1 MGNCFCQNKEDVKTI
16 EDKKDLKKV
25 AFSDNHVSPLEIPEE
40 IFEPVVPIQQVVPV
54 QVLPTL
60 KRKITEINVN
70 EQVEV
75 PPVKRVE
82 RVERVE
88 RVVNHIIEEPGTIL
102 QQINTQ
108 CYTKVALKFPHGLV
122 GAQYDED
129 HKKFDTCNIDYWLS
143 SLYKNKLWTSW
154 IVYNDESAHLDPNH
168 NEQEKQE
175 KQEKSKRESVL
186 SPSNKSDNQLKSHS
200 TGGNSSVSDAPA
212 QLKSH
217 STGGHCKGILAWNA
231 THISWLVH
239 SVPNFPREFN
249 GSTISP
255 IEPSEHIYGQ
265 SFFHVTRQAD
275 EAFIKQAI
283 AHIYLMN
290 AHIFMKHNVPDVQQ
304 PKDMIS
310 TLSFSEEITHIAKSP
325 KMEIDIYSEYLTIY
339 AMDWYVETWK
349 RGHAITTVSPIK
361 DITNLSIFGVKY
373 KESQDH
379 SKWAA
384 CDQYYWIG
392 DLNRMTSQ
400 YKRGGGGFVIK
411 NQGVASA
418 LKSIIIATES
428 KPVGI

>member
-1 MGNCFCQNKEDVKTI
+1 MGNCFCQNKEDKPQ
-16 EDKKDLKKV
+16 DLKRVDKKV
-25 AFSDNHVSPLEIPEE
+25 AFPDNPVPRLEVPEE
-40 IFEPVVPIQQVVPV
+40 KFEPVVPVQKVEVSFQSVVPV
-54 QVLPTL
+54 EPVVSVVPVVPAL

-70 EQVEV
+70 EEPEL
-75 PPVKRVE
+75 PPVKRVVD
-82 RVERVE
+82 R
-88 RVVNHIIEEPGTIL
+88 EEPGTIL
-102 QQINTQ
+102 HQINTQ

-129 HKKFDTCNIDYWLS
+129 HKKFDACNIDDWLS

-154 IVYNDESAHLDPNH
+154 IVYNDESDHLNPDY

-175 KQEKSKRESVL
+175 KPEKPKRGSV
-186 SPSNKSDNQLKSHS
+186 SPSDKSDN
-200 TGGNSSVSDAPA
+200 

-231 THISWLVH
+231 THVSWLVH
-239 SVPNFPREFN
+239 SVPNFPRKYT

-255 IEPSEHIYGQ
+255 IELSEHIYGQ

-275 EAFIKQAI
+275 EAFVKQAI

-290 AHIFMKHNVPDVQQ
+290 AHVFMKHNVPDVQQ

-325 KMEIDIYSEYLTIY
+325 KNEIDIYSEYLTIY
-339 AMDWYVETWK
+339 ATDWLVETWK
-349 RGHAITTVSPIK
+349 RGHAITTPSTVK
-361 DITNLSIFGVKY
+361 DVTNLSIFGVKY

-379 SKWAA
+379 SKWAT

-400 YKRGGGGFVIK
+400 YKRGGGGFLVK
-411 NQGVASA
+411 NQGVSNA
-418 LKSIIIATES
+418 LKSIIVATEA
-428 KPVGI
+428 KIIAPVNSHQEKS

>member
-1 MGNCFCQNKEDVKTI
+1 MGNCFCQNKNEEEDVKRV
-16 EDKKDLKKV
+16 DLKKV
-25 AFSDNHVSPLEIPEE
+25 SFPVNPVKALEVPEDK
-40 IFEPVVPIQQVVPV
+40 FEPITVAPNPEK
-54 QVLPTL
+54 VLPTL

-70 EQVEV
+70 DEPEV
-75 PPVKRVE
+75 PVKRV
-82 RVERVE
+82 VD
-88 RVVNHIIEEPGTIL
+88 HKEEPGTIL

-108 CYTKVALKFPHGLV
+108 CYTKVALKFPNGFV
-122 GAQYDED
+122 GVQYDED
-129 HKKFDTCNIDYWLS
+129 HKKFDPCNIDDWVS

-168 NEQEKQE
+168 TEIEKH
-175 KQEKSKRESVL
+175 KRESVL
-186 SPSNKSDNQLKSHS
+186 SPSEKSKRGSVSDKSDN
-200 TGGNSSVSDAPA
+200 

-231 THISWLVH
+231 THVSWLVH
-239 SVPNFPREFN
+239 SVPNFPREFT

-275 EAFIKQAI
+275 EAFVKQAI

-290 AHIFMKHNVPDVQQ
+290 AHVFMKHNVPEVEQ
-304 PKDMIS
+304 PKNAIS

-339 AMDWYVETWK
+339 ATDWYVESWK
-349 RGHAITTVSPIK
+349 RGHAITTPSTIK
-361 DITNLSIFGVKY
+361 DVSHLSIFGVKY

-379 SKWAA
+379 SKWATS
-384 CDQYYWIG
+384 DQYYWIG

-400 YKRGGGGFVIK
+400 YKRGGGGFVVK
-411 NQGVASA
+411 NQGTANA
-418 LKSIIIATES
+418 LKSIIVATET
-428 KPVGI
+428 KLVGL

>member
-1 MGNCFCQNKEDVKTI
+1 MGNCFCQNKEEQEDVKRV
-16 EDKKDLKKV
+16 DLKKV
-25 AFSDNHVSPLEIPEE
+25 SFPVNPVKALEVPEDK
-40 IFEPVVPIQQVVPV
+40 FEPITVAPNPEK
-54 QVLPTL
+54 VLPTL

-70 EQVEV
+70 DEPEV
-75 PPVKRVE
+75 PVKRV
-82 RVERVE
+82 VD
-88 RVVNHIIEEPGTIL
+88 HKEEPGTIL

-108 CYTKVALKFPHGLV
+108 CYTKVALKFPNGFV
-122 GAQYDED
+122 GVQYDED
-129 HKKFDTCNIDYWLS
+129 HKKFDPCNIDDWVS

-168 NEQEKQE
+168 TEIEKH
-175 KQEKSKRESVL
+175 KRESVL
-186 SPSNKSDNQLKSHS
+186 SPSEKSKRGSVSDNQLKSHS
-200 TGGNSSVSDAPA
+200 TGGIPSDKSEN

-231 THISWLVH
+231 THVSWLVH
-239 SVPNFPREFN
+239 SVPNFPREFT

-275 EAFIKQAI
+275 EAFVKQAI

-290 AHIFMKHNVPDVQQ
+290 AHVFMKHNVPEVEQ
-304 PKDMIS
+304 PKNAIS

-339 AMDWYVETWK
+339 ATDWYVETWK
-349 RGHAITTVSPIK
+349 RGHAITTPSTIK
-361 DITNLSIFGVKY
+361 DVSHLSIFGVKY

-379 SKWAA
+379 SKWATSE
-384 CDQYYWIG
+384 QYYWIG

-400 YKRGGGGFVIK
+400 YKRGGGGFVVK
-411 NQGVASA
+411 NQGTANA
-418 LKSIIIATES
+418 LKSIIVATET
-428 KPVGI
+428 KPIGL

>member
-1 MGNCFCQNKEDVKTI
+1 MGNCFCQNKEEQEDVKRV
-16 EDKKDLKKV
+16 DLKKV
-25 AFSDNHVSPLEIPEE
+25 SFPVNPVKALEVPEDK
-40 IFEPVVPIQQVVPV
+40 FEPITVAPNPEK
-54 QVLPTL
+54 VLPTL

-70 EQVEV
+70 DEPEV
-75 PPVKRVE
+75 PVKRV
-82 RVERVE
+82 VD
-88 RVVNHIIEEPGTIL
+88 HKEEPGTIL

-108 CYTKVALKFPHGLV
+108 CYTKVALKFPNGFV
-122 GAQYDED
+122 GVQYDED
-129 HKKFDTCNIDYWLS
+129 HKKFDPCNIDDWLS

-168 NEQEKQE
+168 TESEKL
-175 KQEKSKRESVL
+175 EKSDKHKRESVL
-186 SPSNKSDNQLKSHS
+186 SPSEKSKRGSVSDKSENQLKSHS
-200 TGGNSSVSDAPA
+200 TGVQA

-231 THISWLVH
+231 THMSWLVH
-239 SVPNFPREFN
+239 SVPNFPREFT

-275 EAFIKQAI
+275 EAFVKQAI

-290 AHIFMKHNVPDVQQ
+290 AHVFMKHNVPEVEQ
-304 PKDMIS
+304 PKNAIS

-339 AMDWYVETWK
+339 ATDWYVETWK
-349 RGHAITTVSPIK
+349 RGHAITTPSTIK
-361 DITNLSIFGVKY
+361 DVSHLSIFGVKY

-379 SKWAA
+379 SKWATS
-384 CDQYYWIG
+384 DQYYWIG

-400 YKRGGGGFVIK
+400 YKRGGGGFVVK
-411 NQGVASA
+411 NHGTANA
-418 LKSIIIATES
+418 LKSIIVATET
-428 KPVGI
+428 KPVIM

>member
-1 MGNCFCQNKEDVKTI
+1 MGNCFCQNKEEQEDVKRV
-16 EDKKDLKKV
+16 DLKKV
-25 AFSDNHVSPLEIPEE
+25 SFPVNPVKALEVPEDK
-40 IFEPVVPIQQVVPV
+40 FEPITVAPNPEK
-54 QVLPTL
+54 VLPTL

-70 EQVEV
+70 DEPEV
-75 PPVKRVE
+75 PVKRV
-82 RVERVE
+82 VD
-88 RVVNHIIEEPGTIL
+88 HKEEPGTIL

-108 CYTKVALKFPHGLV
+108 CYTKVALKFPNGFV
-122 GAQYDED
+122 GVQYDED
-129 HKKFDTCNIDYWLS
+129 HKKFDPCNIDDWVS

-168 NEQEKQE
+168 TETEKL
-175 KQEKSKRESVL
+175 EKSDKHKRESVL
-186 SPSNKSDNQLKSHS
+186 SPSEKSKRGSVSEKSDN
-200 TGGNSSVSDAPA
+200 

-231 THISWLVH
+231 THVSWLVH
-239 SVPNFPREFN
+239 SVPNFPREFT

-275 EAFIKQAI
+275 EAFVKQAI

-290 AHIFMKHNVPDVQQ
+290 AHVFMKHNVPEVEQ
-304 PKDMIS
+304 PKNAIS

-339 AMDWYVETWK
+339 ATDWYVETWK
-349 RGHAITTVSPIK
+349 RGHAITTPSTIK
-361 DITNLSIFGVKY
+361 DVSHLSIFGVKY

-379 SKWAA
+379 SKWATSE
-384 CDQYYWIG
+384 QYYWIG

-400 YKRGGGGFVIK
+400 YKRGGGGFVVK
-411 NQGVASA
+411 NQGTANA
-418 LKSIIIATES
+418 LKSIIVATET
-428 KPVGI
+428 KPVGL

>member
-1 MGNCFCQNKEDVKTI
+1 MGNCFCQNKEEEEDVK
-16 EDKKDLKKV
+16 DFKRVDLKKV
-25 AFSDNHVSPLEIPEE
+25 SFPVNPVVVPALEVPEDK
-40 IFEPVVPIQQVVPV
+40 FEPIEPIKPNPI
-54 QVLPTL
+54 LPTL

-70 EQVEV
+70 DEPEV
-75 PPVKRVE
+75 PVKRV
-82 RVERVE
+82 VD
-88 RVVNHIIEEPGTIL
+88 HKEPGTIL

-108 CYTKVALKFPHGLV
+108 CYTKVALKFPNGFV
-122 GAQYDED
+122 GVQYDED
-129 HKKFDTCNIDYWLS
+129 HKKFDPCNIDDWVS

-168 NEQEKQE
+168 TESEKH
-175 KQEKSKRESVL
+175 KRESVL
-186 SPSNKSDNQLKSHS
+186 SPSEKSKRGSVSEKSDKSDNQLKSHS
-200 TGGNSSVSDAPA
+200 TGGIPSDKSDAPA

-231 THISWLVH
+231 THVSWLVH
-239 SVPNFPREFN
+239 SVPNFPREFT

-275 EAFIKQAI
+275 EVFVKQAI

-290 AHIFMKHNVPDVQQ
+290 AHVFMKHNVPEVEQ
-304 PKDMIS
+304 PKNAIS

-339 AMDWYVETWK
+339 ATDWYVETWK
-349 RGHAITTVSPIK
+349 RGHAINTPSTIK
-361 DITNLSIFGVKY
+361 DVSHLSIFGVKY

-379 SKWAA
+379 SKWATS
-384 CDQYYWIG
+384 DQYYWIG

-400 YKRGGGGFVIK
+400 YKRGGGGFVVK
-411 NQGVASA
+411 NQGTANA
-418 LKSIIIATES
+418 LKSIIVATET
-428 KPVGI
+428 KPVIM

>member
-1 MGNCFCQNKEDVKTI
+1 MGNCFCQNKEEQEDVKRV
-16 EDKKDLKKV
+16 DLKKV
-25 AFSDNHVSPLEIPEE
+25 SFPVNPVKALEVPEDK
-40 IFEPVVPIQQVVPV
+40 FEPITVAPNPEK
-54 QVLPTL
+54 VLPTL

-70 EQVEV
+70 EEPEV
-75 PPVKRVE
+75 SVKRVDH
-82 RVERVE
+82 R
-88 RVVNHIIEEPGTIL
+88 EEPGTIL

-108 CYTKVALKFPHGLV
+108 CYTKVALKFPNGFV
-122 GAQYDED
+122 GVQYDED
-129 HKKFDTCNIDYWLS
+129 HKKFDPCNIDDWVS

-168 NEQEKQE
+168 TESEKL
-175 KQEKSKRESVL
+175 EKSDKHKRESVL
-186 SPSNKSDNQLKSHS
+186 SPSEKSKR
-200 TGGNSSVSDAPA
+200 GSVSDKSEN

-231 THISWLVH
+231 THVSWLVH
-239 SVPNFPREFN
+239 SVPNFPREFT

-275 EAFIKQAI
+275 EAFVKQAI

-290 AHIFMKHNVPDVQQ
+290 AHVFMKHNVPEVEQ
-304 PKDMIS
+304 PKNAIS

-339 AMDWYVETWK
+339 ATDWYVETWK
-349 RGHAITTVSPIK
+349 RGHAITTPSTIK
-361 DITNLSIFGVKY
+361 DVSHLSIFGVKY

-379 SKWAA
+379 SKWATSE
-384 CDQYYWIG
+384 QYYWIG

-400 YKRGGGGFVIK
+400 YKRGGGGFVVK
-411 NQGVASA
+411 NHGTANA
-418 LKSIIIATES
+418 LKSIIVATET
-428 KPVGI
+428 KPVIM